1 MKEVTGV
8 LKMLGSGKAVNN
20 QAGKSFVHYNSVEI
34 GDVVPQKLPTAQ
46 ALGDYMGRGL
56 WGMRCPCI

>member
-34 GDVVPQKLPTAQ
+34 GDVVLQKLRTAQ
-46 ALGDYMGRGL
+46 ALGDYMERGL
-56 WGMRCPCI
+56 GDAVTLY